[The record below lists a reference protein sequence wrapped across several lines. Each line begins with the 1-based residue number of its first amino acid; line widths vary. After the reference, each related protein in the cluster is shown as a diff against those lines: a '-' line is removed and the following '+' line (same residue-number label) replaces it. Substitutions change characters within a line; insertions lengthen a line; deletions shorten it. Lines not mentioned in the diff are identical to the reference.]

1 MTEKIKLSKLFKYY
15 RTMHREY
22 FKQRGW
28 NVKVWLIVWRY
39 VLKNI
44 NEADEEI
51 LFRNIVTLIEYT
63 KTTKR
68 VEKIKL
74 EMGLEI

>member
-1 MTEKIKLSKLFKYY
+1 MTEKIKRNELFKNY

-44 NEADEEI
+44 NKGDEEI
-51 LFRNIVTLIEYT
+51 LFRNIITLIGYT
-63 KTTKR
+63 RSTKR
-68 VEKIKL
+68 IEKIKQ